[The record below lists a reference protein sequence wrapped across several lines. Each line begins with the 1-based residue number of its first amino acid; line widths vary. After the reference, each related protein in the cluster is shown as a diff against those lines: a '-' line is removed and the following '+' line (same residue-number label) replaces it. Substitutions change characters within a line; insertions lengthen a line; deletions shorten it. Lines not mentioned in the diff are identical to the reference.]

1 MAQVRTTS
9 VSLSWIMSRRKFMLG
24 VEDLRAGRDFHP
36 DYDSWANDQWP
47 YEQGRLWAAIA
58 PQNMP
63 VKIHGKVNPKAVEL
77 YWRHRHDIK

>member
-9 VSLSWIMSRRKFMLG
+9 VSLNWIMSRRAFIRG
-24 VEDLRAGRDFHP
+24 VEDLRAGRDFCA
-36 DYDSWANDQWP
+36 DYDSRPDDQWP

-63 VKIHGKVNPKAVEL
+63 VKIRGKVNPKAVEL